1 MGGGVG
7 GRWSNQWC
15 HMKIV
20 LIVTMGKIILG
31 LVRVVLAMLLLWPDP
46 VSRSTREH
54 TGVSIRCPSVSAL
67 LIPTPLNLNQSSI
80 TEVNMSCL
88 VVPCCA
94 INPAWELEISPGLS
108 LFQPICPGCSVFLH
122 SWHSKQNKIYPLVFF
137 LVFSYSVYKSSHTF
151 SSLDHL
157 IVFCLPLTCLWAAYF
172 WSVRFKGP
180 SYIFWPY
187 SKHKLLYSNRL
198 K

>member
-20 LIVTMGKIILG
+20 LTVTMGKIILSG

-46 VSRSTREH
+46 VSRSTHEH

-94 INPAWELEISPGLS
+94 INPALELEISPGLS

-137 LVFSYSVYKSSHTF
+137 LVFSYSVYKSSHLLFTGSPDCF
-151 SSLDHL
+151 LFATHMFMGCLLL
-157 IVFCLPLTCLWAAYF
+157 ICQIQRPILYFLTLQ
-172 WSVRFKGP
+172 
-180 SYIFWPY
+180 
-187 SKHKLLYSNRL
+187 
-198 K
+198 